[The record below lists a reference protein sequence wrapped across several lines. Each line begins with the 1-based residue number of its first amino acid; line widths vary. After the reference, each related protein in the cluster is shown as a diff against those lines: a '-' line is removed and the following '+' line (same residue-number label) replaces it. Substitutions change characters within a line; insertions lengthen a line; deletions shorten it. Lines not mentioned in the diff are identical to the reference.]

1 MGDYK
6 RLDVWELASE
16 LAININK
23 LSFRGELA
31 KDFSFRDQIRK
42 AALSVPSNIAEGEES
57 GFDKVGV
64 RYFYQAKASL
74 AELNIQLIIA
84 YKIEYIETNEFQEIS
99 EKITSISKMLRRL
112 IDYRVN
118 YNTGK

>member
-16 LAININK
+16 LAIHVYK
-23 LSFRGELA
+23 LTFKGKLN
-31 KDFSFRDQIRK
+31 KDFSFRDQMRR
-42 AALSVPSNIAEGEES
+42 AAISVPSNIAEGEES

-74 AELNIQLIIA
+74 AELNTQLIIA
-84 YKIEYIETNEFQEIS
+84 HQIEYIETNEFQEIS
-99 EKITSISKMLRRL
+99 EKVTSISKMLRKL
-112 IDYRVN
+112 IDYRVKFN
-118 YNTGK
+118 EN